1 MKVPDSYERL
11 KARERARQRAL
22 TRLSRSH
29 KDEYYDIYDEELAAE
44 NITPI
49 VGLRRRDKPNSPRP
63 C

>member
-1 MKVPDSYERL
+1 MKVPNSYDRL

-22 TRLSRSH
+22 TRLSRRY

-44 NITPI
+44 NVVSI
-49 VGLRRRDKPNSPRP
+49 VGLRRREKPNSPHP